1 MRCARPAR
9 AAHAAGTL
17 LLWVSS
23 SGGCARPPLPAESIA
38 DAAPEAPAFLAVR
51 PCPDEAS
58 YATDTGVV
66 TFGFLGTP
74 PGFSYDPKCLAID
87 AGQTVT
93 FSGSFSAHPLYP
105 SAKRGT
111 LDGNPIGGTSSG
123 DRKDIRFPSPGFFA
137 YYCGVHGGSD
147 DGSTMAGVIW
157 VR

>member
-17 LLWVSS
+17 LLGVSR

-74 PGFSYDPKCLAID
+74 PGFSYDPRCLAID
-87 AGQTVT
+87 AGQAVT